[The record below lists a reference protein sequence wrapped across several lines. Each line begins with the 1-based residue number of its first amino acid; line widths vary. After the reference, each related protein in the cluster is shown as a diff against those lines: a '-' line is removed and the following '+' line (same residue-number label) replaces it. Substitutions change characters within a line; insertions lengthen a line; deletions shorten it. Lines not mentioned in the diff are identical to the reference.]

1 MEKEYGIYLRNGKQ
15 EEIIGKLKAFTLDEA
30 YIQASLMKSL
40 PIAKFKKLFK
50 IKKIN

>member
-1 MEKEYGIYLRNGKQ
+1 MKKEYGFYLRNDKQ

-40 PIAKFKKLFK
+40 PIVKFKKLFE
-50 IKKIN
+50 IKEIN